1 MNHELYDNLHELAIK
16 RSVPFCMSCYHEAP
30 RGRCET
36 CGTDDLARLL
46 AGHGVDWNSEFIIK
60 HILETELITVDLE
73 ESFEE
78 MVRECYPETTKVA
91 WTEFDTFDLLKSQD
105 PISWRCALAD
115 FEGQETDAGTITSFD
130 NGNTYY
136 RVEDVERLVE
146 F

>member
-60 HILETELITVDLE
+60 HILETELITVDL
-73 ESFEE
+73 
-78 MVRECYPETTKVA
+78 
-91 WTEFDTFDLLKSQD
+91 LKSQD

-130 NGNTYY
+130 NGHTYY

-146 F
+146 S